1 MSYSEMNAPRQID
14 ETIFAHTA
22 LTRIFPD
29 TCSNCRRCRSTVLF
43 VFVGNIAFRT
53 LPFAESLGQ
62 RNAATVA
69 KPMHTMV
76 EHQIHMYPTHYCVIN
91 PQSTQTPRDLI
102 LAQFESLP
110 STWGRPF
117 DRHEPRGHESI
128 IRSQSVRIG
137 LEINVRTGERHQ
149 YLARRAF

>member
-1 MSYSEMNAPRQID
+1 MRQGKLMRRSSPTPLSLVSFLILVPTADDVDQPCYSYSLEI
-14 ETIFAHTA
+14 
-22 LTRIFPD
+22 
-29 TCSNCRRCRSTVLF
+29 SLF
-43 VFVGNIAFRT
+43 VRSHSPSHWDNATPLLLPNPCTPWSRT
-53 LPFAESLGQ
+53 
-62 RNAATVA
+62 RY
-69 KPMHTMV
+69 
-76 EHQIHMYPTHYCVIN
+76 MYPTLYCVIN
-91 PQSTQTPRDLI
+91 PQSTQTPRDLT